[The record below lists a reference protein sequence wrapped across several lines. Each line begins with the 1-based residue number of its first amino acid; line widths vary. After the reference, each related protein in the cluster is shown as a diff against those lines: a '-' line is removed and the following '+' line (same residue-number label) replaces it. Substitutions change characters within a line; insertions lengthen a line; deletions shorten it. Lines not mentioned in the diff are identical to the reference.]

1 MGTETV
7 GKLPL
12 GIKLQITIELH
23 FHRAIYGP
31 STIDQ
36 SISDLIMA
44 VLTSELLK
52 SLINDKNNRF
62 TLRKKR

>member
-12 GIKLQITIELH
+12 GIKLQITMELH

-44 VLTSELLK
+44 FG
-52 SLINDKNNRF
+52 NF
-62 TLRKKR
+62 